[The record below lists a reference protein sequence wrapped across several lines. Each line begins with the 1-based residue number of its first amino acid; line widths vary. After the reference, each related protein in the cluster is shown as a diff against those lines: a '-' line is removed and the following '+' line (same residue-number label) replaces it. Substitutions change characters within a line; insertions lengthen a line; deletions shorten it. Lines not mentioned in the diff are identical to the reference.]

1 MRKFFFLSIVFL
13 LCNSAFSQ
21 TVKSRQILEKMLN
34 ACETIK
40 TGKFTLKS
48 FERLTNGK
56 MSESVMLV
64 KYEAEPKKVYLYCV
78 TPNAGTEVLYR
89 YGWINDKLYI
99 NPTSFPFVNIKMSPF
114 SSLVRK
120 DTHHTIHQ
128 IGFDYISSMIR
139 FYLNM
144 YGENFYNYLSIKDTV
159 RWENHTCIQLTY
171 DFTEYEARPY
181 TVRTGE
187 TITTIGAKLH
197 LNDYS
202 ILLMNPGISDYD
214 HVHTGQIIQVPNF
227 YNRRVDFYID
237 KVTWLPLVQEVYDR
251 KGLYERYELKS
262 FILNPNFEFDEFTP
276 TFKDYKF

>member
-1 MRKFFFLSIVFL
+1 MRKLFLLSSLVLFFF
-13 LCNSAFSQ
+13 SAFSQ
-21 TVKSRQILEKMLN
+21 TPKPKEILEKMLN
-34 ACETIK
+34 ACEAIK
-40 TGKFTLKS
+40 TAKFTLKS
-48 FERLTNGK
+48 FERLTNGV

-64 KYEAEPKKVYLYCV
+64 KYEAEPKKVYLFCV
-78 TPNAGTEVLYR
+78 NPNAGTEVLYR
-89 YGWINDKLYI
+89 HGWINDKLFI
-99 NPTSFPFVNIKMSPF
+99 NPSGFPFVNMKLSPY

-144 YGENFYNYLSIKDTV
+144 YGENFYKYVSIIDTIK
-159 RWENHTCIQLTY
+159 WENHTCIQLSY
-171 DFTEYEARPY
+171 DFTEFDTRPY
-181 TVRTGE
+181 TVSTGE
-187 TITTIGAKLH
+187 TVTTIGAKLH

-214 HVHTGQIIQVPNF
+214 HVHPGQVIKVPNF

-237 KVTWLPLVQEVYDR
+237 KVTWLPLVQEVYDK

-262 FILNPNFEFDEFTP
+262 FIFNPKFESDEFTP
-276 TFKDYKF
+276 TFKDYTY

>member
-1 MRKFFFLSIVFL
+1 MLFRS
-13 LCNSAFSQ
+13 FSQ
-21 TVKSRQILEKMLN
+21 TGKPKEILEKMLN

-48 FERLTNGK
+48 FERLTKGE
-56 MSESVMLV
+56 MSESLMLV
-64 KYEAEPKKVYLYCV
+64 KYEAEPKKVYLYLV

-89 YGWINDKLYI
+89 HGWINDKLYI
-99 NPTSFPFVNIKMSPF
+99 NPSGFPFVNVKMSPY

-144 YGENFYNYLSIKDTV
+144 YGENFYKYLSIKDTV
-159 RWENHTCIQLTY
+159 KWENHTCIQLSY
-171 DFTEYEARPY
+171 DFTEFDTRPY
-181 TVRTGE
+181 TVCAGE
-187 TITTIGAKLH
+187 TVTTIGAKLH

-214 HVHTGQIIQVPNF
+214 HVHLGQVIKVPNF
-227 YNRRVDFYID
+227 YNRRVDFYVD
-237 KVTWLPLVQEVYDR
+237 KATWLPVVQEVYDR

-262 FILNPNFEFDEFTP
+262 FIINPKFESDEFSP
-276 TFKDYKF
+276 TFKDYKY